1 MTEDMNPRGRFG
13 FPRLSALGPFVKS
26 GEIEPAHDTPSD
38 FYLSDMLRQTQPQT
52 HRDTAFIFE
61 DIIRDEMD
69 YNPDN
74 KFTSAPTMDMI
85 EWHYRDMNIGQM
97 LSGNTFSRSLLNVME
112 AFEEK
117 EGDFSF
123 VDDIREAPFGGSM
136 EMYTVDTVFDEVMA
150 VEDGDSIIDES
161 DLIGAAGTYS
171 SYINRGDEEALYR
184 TIDKVTTD
192 IERVV
197 DITED
202 IRSSRKYWP
211 PTVELNGDED
221 SGMGWGTLD
230 GAHRIV
236 AMSQILGENADMKVW
251 EFSNEEDFI

>member
-26 GEIEPAHDTPSD
+26 GEIEPPHNTPSG
-38 FYLSDMLRQTQPQT
+38 FYPSSKLRSTQPLT
-52 HRDTAFIFE
+52 YEDTAFIFNE
-61 DIIRDEMD
+61 IIRDEIE

-74 KFTSAPTMDMI
+74 KLTEAPTMESI
-85 EWHYRDMNIGQM
+85 EWHYKDMNIGQM
-97 LSGNTFSRSLLNVME
+97 LSGNTFSRSLLNIMG

-117 EGDFSF
+117 EGDFTF
-123 VDDIREAPFGGSM
+123 VDDIREAPFGGGM
-136 EMYTVDTVFDEVMA
+136 EMFTVDTVFDEVMA
-150 VEDGDSIIDES
+150 VEDGNSIITES

-171 SYINRGDEEALYR
+171 SYLNRGDEESLYR

-202 IRSSRKYWP
+202 IRSSREYWP

-251 EFSNEEDFI
+251 EFSNEEEFL